1 MKYFFEKGESEGE
14 YTLVVEPE
22 TEEEERELEQKGKDF
37 ISEQEI
43 IFAEER

>member
-14 YTLVVEPE
+14 YMLVVEPE
-22 TEEEERELEQKGKDF
+22 TEEEEREVEEKGKDF
-37 ISEQEI
+37 LTEQEI